1 MNTEKAIVEIPPH
14 ITVRGGQ
21 VVTTSLDIAE
31 KFGKRH
37 DDVLKKIN
45 ARYSADVNGLNFAGV
60 EIQFFRDNFRK
71 TSYLDNKNERRP
83 MYEITRDGFSF
94 LVMGFTGKKASE
106 WKIKYIA
113 AFNAMEQVISRQAN
127 TAWQELRRQG
137 KATRLDETDTIKQ
150 FVEYATRQGSTK
162 AQWYYKHI
170 TAATHKALFIIKD
183 RSGQPFRDMLDNMQ
197 LSFLNTAEYV
207 ARNAINDGM
216 RDGLFYKDIYAL
228 AKSKIEAVAATVGV
242 TEVISNNPQLKLIK

>member
-1 MNTEKAIVEIPPH
+1 MNELSVAHDNPFLRVK
-14 ITVRGGQ
+14 GGQ

-31 KFGKRH
+31 KFGKDH
-37 DDVLKKIN
+37 GKILL
-45 ARYSADVNGLNFAGV
+45 RIRELGKSENGLTSVDFC
-60 EIQFFRDNFRK
+60 RTNFRP
-71 TSYLDNKNERRP
+71 TSYTDDQNRKQP
-83 MYEITRDGFSF
+83 HFEITRDGFSF
-94 LVMGFTGKKASE
+94 LVMGFTGKKATE

-137 KATRLDETDTIKQ
+137 KTTRLDETDTIKE

-162 AQWYYKHI
+162 ASWYYKHI

-183 RSGQPFRDMLDNMQ
+183 RSSQPFRDMLDNMQ

-207 ARNAINDGM
+207 ARNAIMDGM

-228 AKSKIEAVAATVGV
+228 AKSKIEAVAETVGV
-242 TEVISNNPQLKLIK
+242 TEVVNGSPQLKLIK